1 MQGVSKLQVMSKR
14 KSYKIDR
21 IVREMHAMSSLGL
34 YARVPT
40 AHSLRG
46 NPLKLWRTE
55 WAVGTHDMHSFC
67 KRKAQ
72 NLTKNEFP
80 IQSNQ
85 FCDCSFL
92 IFPPIYSPCT
102 CPSETILT
110 KKGIN
115 RKKNTSKQAF

>member
-1 MQGVSKLQVMSKR
+1 MIYNFLKPSQIHEKEDKTTTYLLGLFDWGACRVSKLQVMSKR

-55 WAVGTHDMHSFC
+55 WAVGTHACIHL
-67 KRKAQ
+67 Q
-72 NLTKNEFP
+72 
-80 IQSNQ
+80 
-85 FCDCSFL
+85 
-92 IFPPIYSPCT
+92 
-102 CPSETILT
+102 
-110 KKGIN
+110 KKSA
-115 RKKNTSKQAF
+115 KLDKE